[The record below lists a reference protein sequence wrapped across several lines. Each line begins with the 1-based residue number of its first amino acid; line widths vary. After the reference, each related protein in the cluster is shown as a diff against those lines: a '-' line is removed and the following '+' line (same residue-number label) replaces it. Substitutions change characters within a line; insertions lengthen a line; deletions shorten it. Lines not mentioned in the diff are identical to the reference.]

1 MKQRELIG
9 TGSPRLFDAA
19 TSFEATG
26 FEFAIEGFV
35 TVEAERM
42 TPTEPI
48 TGKPLAGDD
57 QNFGHRPALPK
68 MRRSL
73 AQAIIT
79 LMAQYIYTMNRV
91 GKVVPPKRHILRD
104 ISLSFFPGAKIGVL
118 GLNGSG
124 KSTLLKIMAG
134 LDTNIEGE
142 ARPQSGI
149 RVGYL
154 PQEPELDPNKNVR
167 EEVIAGIGGMFAKV
181 ERFNAISEAF
191 AEPMS
196 DDEMNK
202 LLEEQAKLQDDIDA
216 AGGWELDRKLEIA
229 ADALRLPPWDAKIEN
244 LSGGE
249 KRRVALCRLLLAA
262 PDMLLLDEPTNHLD
276 AESIHWLE
284 KYLEAYPST
293 VIAVTHDRYFLD
305 NVAEWIL
312 ELDRGHGIPYQGNY
326 STWLEQKEKR
336 LAQEERERDA
346 LRKTLER
353 ELEWVRQNPKARQA
367 KSKARMQRYEE
378 LASREFQERNE
389 TNEIYIPPGE
399 RLGDLVIEAK
409 GLRKSFGDKLL
420 FDDLNF
426 NLPRGGIVG
435 IIGPNGAGKTTL
447 FRMLTGV
454 EQPDSG
460 EFRVGPS
467 VKLAYVDQSRQALND
482 KNSVWQEI
490 SNGLDLIKV
499 GNYETPSRG
508 YVGRFNFK
516 GTQQQQLIG
525 ELSGGERNR
534 VHLAKVLKSGGN
546 VLLLD
551 EPTNDLDVETLRALE
566 EGLLAYPGCAV
577 VISHDRWFLDRIAT
591 HILAFEGN
599 SEVVWFEG
607 NYQEYVEDYKKRRG
621 EDAERPHRIRYKP
634 LTR

>member
-1 MKQRELIG
+1 
-9 TGSPRLFDAA
+9 
-19 TSFEATG
+19 
-26 FEFAIEGFV
+26 
-35 TVEAERM
+35 
-42 TPTEPI
+42 
-48 TGKPLAGDD
+48 
-57 QNFGHRPALPK
+57 
-68 MRRSL
+68 
-73 AQAIIT
+73 
-79 LMAQYIYTMNRV
+79 MAQYIYTMNRV

-276 AESIHWLE
+276 AESINWLE

-467 VKLAYVDQSRQALND
+467 VKLAYVDQSRQALNYN
-482 KNSVWQEI
+482 NSVWQEI

-525 ELSGGERNR
+525 EL
-534 VHLAKVLKSGGN
+534 
-546 VLLLD
+546 
-551 EPTNDLDVETLRALE
+551 
-566 EGLLAYPGCAV
+566 
-577 VISHDRWFLDRIAT
+577 
-591 HILAFEGN
+591 
-599 SEVVWFEG
+599 
-607 NYQEYVEDYKKRRG
+607 
-621 EDAERPHRIRYKP
+621 
-634 LTR
+634 

>member
-1 MKQRELIG
+1 
-9 TGSPRLFDAA
+9 
-19 TSFEATG
+19 
-26 FEFAIEGFV
+26 
-35 TVEAERM
+35 
-42 TPTEPI
+42 
-48 TGKPLAGDD
+48 
-57 QNFGHRPALPK
+57 
-68 MRRSL
+68 
-73 AQAIIT
+73 
-79 LMAQYIYTMNRV
+79 MAQYIYTMNRV
-91 GKVVPPKRHILRD
+91 SKVVPPKRTILRD

-134 LDTNIEGE
+134 IDQNIDGE

-154 PQEPELDPNKNVR
+154 SQEPELDPAKTVR
-167 EEVIAGIGGMFAKV
+167 SVVMEGVGEAFRQVA
-181 ERFNAISEAF
+181 RFNEISDRF

-196 DDEMNK
+196 DDEMNA
-202 LLEEQAKLQDDIDA
+202 LLEEQAKLQDAIDA
-216 AGGWELDRKLEIA
+216 AGGWELERKLDIA
-229 ADALRLPPWDAKIEN
+229 ADALRLPPWEALVDK

-249 KRRVALCRLLLAA
+249 KRRIALCRLLLSA

-276 AESIHWLE
+276 AESIGWLE
-284 KYLEAYPST
+284 RYLEEYPST

-312 ELDRGHGIPYQGNY
+312 ELDRGHGIPWHGNY
-326 STWLEQKEKR
+326 SSWLEQKGKR
-336 LAQEERERDA
+336 LAIEERERDA

-399 RLGDLVIEAK
+399 RLGELVIEVK
-409 GLRKSFGDKLL
+409 GLRKAYGERLLIDNLSFS
-420 FDDLNF
+420 
-426 NLPRGGIVG
+426 LPAGGIVG

-447 FRMLTGV
+447 FRMLTGG
-454 EQPDSG
+454 EQPDAG
-460 EFRVGPS
+460 EIRMGPS
-467 VKLAYVDQSRQALND
+467 VKLAYVDQSRQSLDD
-482 KNSVWQEI
+482 KKTVFQEI
-490 SNGLDLIKV
+490 SGGSDIIKV
-499 GNYETPSRG
+499 GNYETPARG
-508 YVGRFNFK
+508 YVGRFNFR

-566 EGLLAYPGCAV
+566 EALLSFPGCAV

-599 SEVVWFEG
+599 SEVVFFEG
-607 NYQEYVEDYKKRRG
+607 NYQEYTEDYRRRRG
-621 EDAERPHRIRYKP
+621 EDAAQPHRIRYKP
-634 LTR
+634 LAR